1 MTSASP
7 DGPEKMTVAVG
18 MSGGVDSAAAVL
30 LLKER
35 GYDVIGLT
43 MSIWDSVMPETV
55 SKKSG
60 CFGPGEVEDIA
71 AARETA
77 GRLGIEHF
85 TVPLAQEYRQWVLD
99 EFTKRRLAGYTPNP
113 CAVCNPVMKFGFLLS
128 RARESGIR
136 FDRFATGHYARVARD
151 GATGLYRLLRGVDK
165 VKDQSYF
172 LARLDQTQLSGLIFP
187 LGDKTKTEARELA
200 CRAGLEQIAGKS
212 ESQDFFEGDDISV
225 LFKSGGAVPGPIIDE
240 SGTVLGQHRGI
251 IYYTVGQRE
260 GLGIAVGRK
269 VYVKTI
275 VAETNTL
282 VVAER
287 GGVFSGGCLLSDV
300 RWVAG
305 EAPDLGRDFTL
316 RLRYRHPGVG
326 AHLESRG
333 VGRFAASFEAPQFA
347 VAPGQMAV
355 VYDGDEALG
364 AGWIDRGQGRETGT
378 QL

>member
-1 MTSASP
+1 MTCARSAMP
-7 DGPEKMTVAVG
+7 AKLTVAVG

-30 LLKER
+30 LLQER

-43 MSIWDSVMPETV
+43 MSIWDSAMPETAPT
-55 SKKSG
+55 KSG
-60 CFGPGEVEDIA
+60 CFGPGEVENIN

-77 GRLGIEHF
+77 GRLGIKHF
-85 TVPLAQEYRQWVLD
+85 TIPLAQEYRQWVLE
-99 EFTKRRLAGYTPNP
+99 EFTERRLAGYTPNP

-128 RARESGIR
+128 RARERGIR
-136 FDRFATGHYARVARD
+136 FDRFATGHYARVVRD
-151 GATGLYRLLRGVDK
+151 DATGLYRLLRGIDT

-172 LARLDQTQLSGLIFP
+172 LTRLSQAQLPELIFP
-187 LGDKTKTEARELA
+187 LGDKTKTEMRELV

-225 LFKSGGAVPGPIIDE
+225 LFTNGSAVPGPIIDE

-251 IYYTVGQRE
+251 IHYTIGQRE
-260 GLGIAVGRK
+260 GLGIAVGHK
-269 VYVKTI
+269 VYVKEI

-287 GGVFSGGCLLSDV
+287 EGVFSDGCLVSDM

-305 EAPDLGRDFTL
+305 KAPDLGCDFTV
-316 RLRYRHPGVG
+316 RLRYRHPGV
-326 AHLESRG
+326 ATRLELRDDNKL
-333 VGRFAASFEAPQFA
+333 VANFATPQFA
-347 VAPGQMAV
+347 VTPGQMAV

-364 AGWIDRGQGRETGT
+364 AGWIDKP
-378 QL
+378 